1 MEEFTPFEKEI
12 MDSYKKFTNVYY
24 DPEKKR
30 QYDKWIKDGTIEK
43 TWIQIYKKL
52 PIENHIQELL
62 FVPNYDQNFIMTEM
76 EEYINKSLN

>member
-12 MDSYKKFTNVYY
+12 IEHYQKFTNVYY
-24 DPEKKR
+24 DPEKKSK
-30 QYDKWIKDGTIEK
+30 YDKWIKDGTIER

-62 FVPNYDQNFIMTEM
+62 FVPNYDTSSIITEM
-76 EEYINKSLN
+76 EQFINKSLN